1 MKRSKS
7 TISDVAEA
15 AGVTIGTVDRV
26 LHERGEVSEKTKE
39 KVLRAVRE
47 LGYKA
52 NVYASMLARNES
64 HRIAVIMPMYSAG
77 EFWDLTHSGIS
88 KSADY
93 AGRFSVDIVDY
104 LYDQYDVESFLSV
117 CREAIVDNCSAAV
130 IAPMSWMPRV
140 MWPGRWRRPAFRTL
154 SLTRVWTESVVI
166 WPIMASRS
174 MTAGCSAPMS

>member
-47 LGYKA
+47 LGYKT

-77 EFWDLTHSGIS
+77 EFWD
-88 KSADY
+88 
-93 AGRFSVDIVDY
+93 
-104 LYDQYDVESFLSV
+104 
-117 CREAIVDNCSAAV
+117 
-130 IAPMSWMPRV
+130 
-140 MWPGRWRRPAFRTL
+140 
-154 SLTRVWTESVVI
+154 
-166 WPIMASRS
+166 
-174 MTAGCSAPMS
+174 